1 MLAVRK
7 YRLRARMS
15 AAPFGVL
22 LFGLLLGACRG
33 SSSSEPPIEITPNMD
48 AQEKFEAQERNIF
61 FADARAMRAPVEGT
75 VARGRLRE
83 DAALYEGKL
92 DNGDFV
98 TQNPLP
104 ITTEFMARGR
114 DRYEVFCA
122 VCHGSVGDGNGI
134 IMTGNY
140 GFVPAPTYHADAM
153 REQQEGYLFD
163 VITNGVRTMPSY
175 ASQISVEDSW
185 AIVAYVR
192 ALQRSQ
198 YARTADVPVNERSP

>member
-1 MLAVRK
+1 MPVVSSNKLF
-7 YRLRARMS
+7 S
-15 AAPFGVL
+15 APLGA
-22 LFGLLLGACRG
+22 LLLGLALGGCRG
-33 SSSSEPPIEITPNMD
+33 SSSSKPPIQVSPNMD
-48 AQEKFEAQERNIF
+48 FQEKFEAQERNVF

-75 VARGRLRE
+75 IPRGRLNE
-83 DAALYEGKL
+83 DSALFEGKL
-92 DNGDFV
+92 ENGDFV
-98 TQNPLP
+98 TRNPLP

-140 GFVPAPTYHADAM
+140 GFVPAPTYHTDAM
-153 REQQEGYLFD
+153 REQSDGYLYD
-163 VITNGVRTMPSY
+163 VIAGGVRTMPSY
-175 ASQISVEDSW
+175 AQQIPVEDRW

-198 YARTADVPVNERSP
+198 YARTEDVPVIER

>member
-1 MLAVRK
+1 
-7 YRLRARMS
+7 
-15 AAPFGVL
+15 
-22 LFGLLLGACRG
+22 
-33 SSSSEPPIEITPNMD
+33 MD
-48 AQEKFEAQERNIF
+48 MQEKFEAQERNDF
-61 FADARAMRAPVEGT
+61 FADGRAMRVPVAGT
-75 VARGRLRE
+75 VARGGLRE
-83 DAALYEGKL
+83 NTEYYEGRSADGSFVTSLPISIDAA
-92 DNGDFV
+92 
-98 TQNPLP
+98 
-104 ITTEFMARGR
+104 FMERGR
-114 DRYEVFCA
+114 DQYEVFCS

-153 REQQEGYLFD
+153 REQPEGYLFD

-198 YARTADVPVNERSP
+198 NARTADVPVNERSP